1 MSGIDAAGFRSLLL
15 IGLGSVFTLVYT
27 MRGFQRIWW
36 RGPPA
41 GGEVKANGD
50 QLLAPVLL
58 IGLVLLLGLWA
69 EPLVQIARDTGLWL
83 GSPMGYIEA
92 VLGG

>member
-1 MSGIDAAGFRSLLL
+1 VGSILTLL
-15 IGLGSVFTLVYT
+15 YT
-27 MRGFQRIWW
+27 MRAFQRIWW
-36 RGPPA
+36 QGPPA
-41 GGEVKANGD
+41 GGEVKAKGD

-69 EPLVQIARDTGLWL
+69 EPLVQIAQDTGLWL
-83 GSPMGYIEA
+83 TSPMGYIQA